1 MYRIGKFRRVSRLVC
16 QSKRE
21 ITEISGAY
29 LGRLYA
35 QRNAH
40 GVFSET
46 SRDQLWK
53 DLTDPTIPLPEINI
67 LSFLVENYRRSFL
80 RNEQPVKA
88 IMSDFEELPPESRGL
103 KIFNFNLKSVV

>member
-1 MYRIGKFRRVSRLVC
+1 MYLIGKFRPVSRLVS

-29 LGRLYA
+29 LERLNA
-35 QRNAH
+35 QRKAH

-53 DLTDPTIPLPEINI
+53 DLTNPTIPLPDTNI
-67 LSFLVENYRRSFL
+67 LTFLLHNYRRSFL
-80 RNEQPVKA
+80 RNDRPVKV

-103 KIFNFNLKSVV
+103 KSVV